1 MTAGGRSRPWRR
13 DPVVLLCA
21 AVAVIA
27 ALVGILWSC
36 SSSSGSTGSSGS
48 TAGEGTSEPAVALS
62 EVDDLREHVG
72 DRVVADGVEVDA
84 VPADEGFWVDAGGD
98 RVWVQVDTAGESPF
112 AVQEGQRLDL
122 TGTVVA
128 HGTDFVQQPDFP
140 AADAEELADAG
151 AHVEVDVAD
160 VRVAG

>member
-1 MTAGGRSRPWRR
+1 MTTGRGSRPWRR
-13 DPVVLLCA
+13 DPIVLLCA
-21 AVAVIA
+21 AVAVVA
-27 ALVGILWSC
+27 AVVGIFWSL
-36 SSSSGSTGSSGS
+36 SGSSESSGS
-48 TAGEGTSEPAVALS
+48 TAGEGTSEPAVELS

-72 DRVVADGVEVDA
+72 DRVVANGVEVDA

-128 HGTDFVQQPDFP
+128 HGADFVQQPDFP
-140 AADAEELADAG
+140 AADAEELADVG
-151 AHVEVDVAD
+151 AHIEVDVAD

>member
-1 MTAGGRSRPWRR
+1 MTTGGGSRPWRR
-13 DPVVLLCA
+13 DPIVLLCA
-21 AVAVIA
+21 AVALVA
-27 ALVGILWSC
+27 AVVGIVWSV
-36 SSSSGSTGSSGS
+36 SSPSGSTAAE
-48 TAGEGTSEPAVALS
+48 TAGEGTSVEAVELS
-62 EVDDLREHVG
+62 EVDDLRDHVG
-72 DRVVADGVEVDA
+72 DRVVANGVEVDA

-112 AVQEGQRLDL
+112 AVREGQRLDL

-128 HGTDFVQQPDFP
+128 HGADFVQQPDFP

>member
-1 MTAGGRSRPWRR
+1 MTAGRGSRPWRR
-13 DPVVLLCA
+13 DPIVLLCA
-21 AVAVIA
+21 AVAVVA
-27 ALVGILWSC
+27 TVVGVVWSL
-36 SSSSGSTGSSGS
+36 SGSSESGS
-48 TAGEGTSEPAVALS
+48 TAGEAAPSEPALALS

-112 AVQEGQRLDL
+112 AVLEGQRLDF

-128 HGTDFVQQPDFP
+128 HGPDFVQQPDFP
-140 AADAEELADAG
+140 AGDAEELIDAG

-160 VRVAG
+160 LRIG

>member
-1 MTAGGRSRPWRR
+1 MTTGGRSRPWRR
-13 DPVVLLCA
+13 DPIVLLCA
-21 AVAVIA
+21 AVAVVA
-27 ALVGILWSC
+27 AVVGIFWSL
-36 SSSSGSTGSSGS
+36 SGSSDSSGS
-48 TAGEGTSEPAVALS
+48 TAGEGTSEPAVELS

-72 DRVVADGVEVDA
+72 DRVVANGVEVDA

>member
-1 MTAGGRSRPWRR
+1 MTTGGRSRPWRR
-13 DPVVLLCA
+13 DPIVLLCA
-21 AVAVIA
+21 AVAVVA
-27 ALVGILWSC
+27 AVVGIFWSLSG
-36 SSSSGSTGSSGS
+36 SSESSGSS

-84 VPADEGFWVDAGGD
+84 VPADEGFWVDAGDD

-112 AVQEGQRLDL
+112 AVLEGQRLDF
-122 TGTVVA
+122 TGSVVA
-128 HGTDFVQQPDFP
+128 HGADFVQQPDFP
-140 AADAEELADAG
+140 AGDAEELIDAG

-160 VRVAG
+160 LRVEG

>member
-1 MTAGGRSRPWRR
+1 MTAGRGSRPWRR
-13 DPVVLLCA
+13 DPIVLLCA
-21 AVAVIA
+21 AVAVVA
-27 ALVGILWSC
+27 TVVGVLWSL
-36 SSSSGSTGSSGS
+36 SGSSESGS
-48 TAGEGTSEPAVALS
+48 TAGEAAPSEPALALS

-112 AVQEGQRLDL
+112 AVLEGQRLDF

-128 HGTDFVQQPDFP
+128 HGPDFVQQPDFP
-140 AADAEELADAG
+140 AGDAEELIDAG

-160 VRVAG
+160 LRIG

>member
-1 MTAGGRSRPWRR
+1 MTTGGRSRPWRR
-13 DPVVLLCA
+13 DPIVLLCA
-21 AVAVIA
+21 AVAVVA
-27 ALVGILWSC
+27 AVVGIFWSL
-36 SSSSGSTGSSGS
+36 SGSSDSSGS
-48 TAGEGTSEPAVALS
+48 TAGEGTSEPAVELS

-72 DRVVADGVEVDA
+72 DRVVGNGVEVDA